1 MPQCFCLRILYA
13 EKPLCS
19 GGVPEFAAYFRQTF
33 AAADTLIHACS
44 RNGVKSLSSRR
55 EGIVPMGILCADSA
69 IGTMGD

>member
-19 GGVPEFAAYFRQTF
+19 GVTEFAAYFRQAF
-33 AAADTLIHACS
+33 AAADTLIHARS
-44 RNGVKSLSSRR
+44 RNGVKPLSSRR

>member
-1 MPQCFCLRILYA
+1 MPQCFYLRILYV

-19 GGVPEFAAYFRQTF
+19 GIPEFAAYFRKAL
-33 AAADTLIHACS
+33 AAADTLIHARS
-44 RNGVKSLSSRR
+44 RNGVKPPSSRR

>member
-1 MPQCFCLRILYA
+1 MLPPA
-13 EKPLCS
+13 DPLCEKAVVL

-33 AAADTLIHACS
+33 AAAETLIHARS